1 MKKFTKETS
10 IIILALIL
18 AGCFVSGFAT
28 SFSFFGKFSNII
40 GIIIL
45 LILADKLIKHENKMS
60 STIDTL
66 ERANRTLQEKLDDAR
81 EELEYYHEKERAG
94 D

>member
-1 MKKFTKETS
+1 MKEWSKETG

-28 SFSFFGKFSNII
+28 SFSIFGKFSNTI

-60 STIDTL
+60 NTIDNL
-66 ERANRTLQEKLDDAR
+66 ERANRTLQEKLDDAT
-81 EELEYYHEKERAG
+81 EELKYYHEKERAG
-94 D
+94 N